1 MILSRRGKKT
11 SENIFE
17 QRKNKDVETQN
28 KIPNHSFS
36 SKIKNL
42 SSARTEKLI
51 KLSLITQFFPPD
63 YAATGQLLEELAR
76 HLGYLGVDIE
86 VFTGQPGYAF
96 GTKKAPAREQS
107 EQVRIQRTRATQ
119 VWYQRIRGKA
129 LGGVLFTLRAAL
141 HILRHARHHNVLL
154 VTTAP
159 PFLPVLGYLA
169 HKLFKLTYV
178 CILYDLYPDIAIA
191 LDVIPKHHWLA
202 RFWQMVNCKVWQEA
216 SQIIV
221 LSPQMK
227 QRVADICPRAADK
240 ISVIHSWGDAKK
252 IVPIHKKDNWFAWEY
267 NTVDKFTVLYSGNMG
282 RCHDID
288 TILETAKL
296 LKDEPI
302 QFLCIGG
309 GAKRKILVEE
319 IKKLDLNNFQ
329 FIAYQEK
336 CNLPYSL
343 TACDLSLVSMDKG
356 FESLVAPSKL
366 YPALATGRPVAVICP
381 QDSYLKQLIAEGKCG
396 QTFDNG
402 DSQGL
407 AKFIRLLS
415 KNRQLAESMGKA
427 ARKYMQL
434 HFTPE
439 VIANEYLKVLRKV
452 VE

>member
-1 MILSRRGKKT
+1 MTLRKQKT
-11 SENIFE
+11 SKTIYN
-17 QRKNKDVETQN
+17 QTKNQDVEIQKDYQHTS
-28 KIPNHSFS
+28 IFS
-36 SKIKNL
+36 LPKSNSPK
-42 SSARTEKLI
+42 TEQLI

-63 YAATGQLLEELAR
+63 YAATGQLLEELVR
-76 HLGYLGVDIE
+76 HLGNLGVEIE

-96 GTKKAPAREQS
+96 EKNKAPAREQS
-107 EQVRIQRTRATQ
+107 GQVRIQRTRATQ

-129 LGGVLFTLRAAL
+129 LSGVLFTLRAAL
-141 HILRHARHHNVLL
+141 HILRHNRHHNVLL

-169 HKLFKLTYV
+169 HKLFKLPYV

-191 LDVIPKHHWLA
+191 LNVIPKHHWLG
-202 RFWQMVNCKVWQEA
+202 RFWQIVNRKVWQEA
-216 SQIIV
+216 DQIIV
-221 LSPQMK
+221 LSPAMK
-227 QRVADICPRAADK
+227 QRVADICPQAANN

-252 IVPIHKKDNWFAWEY
+252 IVPILKQDNWFARKY
-267 NTVDKFTVLYSGNMG
+267 NTVEKFTVLYSGNMG

-296 LKDEPI
+296 LKDQPI
-302 QFLCIGG
+302 QFLCVGG
-309 GAKRKILVEE
+309 GAKKKILIEQV
-319 IKKLDLNNFQ
+319 KKLGLNNFQ
-329 FIAYQEK
+329 FLPYQEK
-336 CNLPYSL
+336 SNLPYSL

-366 YPALATGRPVAVICP
+366 YSALATGKPVAVVCP
-381 QDSYLKQLIAEGKCG
+381 QHSYLKQLIAEGNCG

-402 DSQGL
+402 DSQSL
-407 AKFIRLLS
+407 AEFIQMLS
-415 KNRQLAESMGKA
+415 NNPQLAENMGKA

-439 VIANEYLKVLRKV
+439 VIAQEYLEVLRRV

>member
-1 MILSRRGKKT
+1 MTLSNREPKDSSTFDSQKT
-11 SENIFE
+11 
-17 QRKNKDVETQN
+17 KNDFETQKDFYSNLIDLN
-28 KIPNHSFS
+28 KKKHHSD
-36 SKIKNL
+36 K
-42 SSARTEKLI
+42 TEESI

-63 YAATGQLLEELAR
+63 YAATGQLIEELTR
-76 HLGYLGVDIE
+76 HLGYLGVEIE

-96 GTKKAPAREQS
+96 GVKNAPAREQS

-129 LGGVLFTLRAAL
+129 LSGVLFTLRAVL
-141 HILRHARHHNVLL
+141 HILRHARRHNILL
-154 VTTAP
+154 LTTAP

-169 HKLFKLTYV
+169 HKLFKLPYV

-191 LDVIPKHHWLA
+191 LDVIPKHHPLA
-202 RFWQMVNCKVWQEA
+202 RFWQFINCKVWQKA

-227 QRVADICPRAADK
+227 QRVTGICPQAADK

-252 IVPIHKKDNWFAWEY
+252 IIPIPKQENWFAQEY
-267 NTVDKFTVLYSGNMG
+267 NTVDRFTVLYSGNMG

-288 TILETAKL
+288 TILEAAKL

-309 GAKRKILVEE
+309 GAKRKILVDE
-319 IKKLDLNNFQ
+319 IKQLDLNNFQ
-329 FIAYQEK
+329 FLPYQEK
-336 CNLPYSL
+336 SNLPYSL

-366 YPALATGRPVAVICP
+366 YPALAAGKPVAVICP
-381 QDSYLKQLIAEGKCG
+381 QDSYLKQLIKEGNCG

-402 DSQGL
+402 DSEGL
-407 AKFIRLLS
+407 AEFILLLS
-415 KNRQLAESMGKA
+415 KNRQLTESMGKA
-427 ARKYMQL
+427 ARKYMQSN
-434 HFTPE
+434 FTPE
-439 VIANEYLKVLRKV
+439 VIASEYLKVLRKV
-452 VE
+452 IQ

>member
-1 MILSRRGKKT
+1 MG
-11 SENIFE
+11 
-17 QRKNKDVETQN
+17 VE
-28 KIPNHSFS
+28 
-36 SKIKNL
+36 
-42 SSARTEKLI
+42 
-51 KLSLITQFFPPD
+51 
-63 YAATGQLLEELAR
+63 
-76 HLGYLGVDIE
+76 IE

-96 GTKKAPAREQS
+96 GTKNAVAREQS
-107 EQVRIQRTRATQ
+107 GQVRIQRTRATQ

-129 LGGVLFTLRAAL
+129 LSGVLFTLRAAL
-141 HILRHARHHNVLL
+141 HLLRHARRHNILL

-169 HKLFKLTYV
+169 HKLFKLPYI
-178 CILYDLYPDIAIA
+178 CLLYDLYPDIAIA
-191 LDVIPKHHWLA
+191 LGVIPEHNWLG
-202 RFWQMVNCKVWQEA
+202 RFWQMVNRKVWQEA
-216 SQIIV
+216 AQIIV
-221 LSPQMK
+221 LSPAMK
-227 QRVADICPRAADK
+227 QRVANICPQAADK

-252 IVPIHKKDNWFAWEY
+252 IVPIIKQDNWFALEY
-267 NTVDKFTVLYSGNMG
+267 NTSDKFTVLYSGNMG

-288 TILETAKL
+288 TILEAAEL

-302 QFLCIGG
+302 QFLCVGG
-309 GAKRKILVEE
+309 GAKKKVL
-319 IKKLDLNNFQ
+319 IKQVKQLDLHNFQ
-329 FIAYQEK
+329 FLPYQEK

-381 QDSYLKQLIAEGKCG
+381 QHSYLRQLIAEGNCG

-407 AKFIRLLS
+407 ADFIRLLS
-415 KNRQLAESMGKA
+415 KNRQLAQTMGKS

-439 VIANEYLKVLRKV
+439 VIAEEYLEVLRRV

>member
-1 MILSRRGKKT
+1 MTLSDRDKKT
-11 SENIFE
+11 SKNFE
-17 QRKNKDVETQN
+17 HQKKFQRNSVLLNTKK
-28 KIPNHSFS
+28 HY
-36 SKIKNL
+36 
-42 SSARTEKLI
+42 SAKTEKSI

-63 YAATGQLLEELAR
+63 YAATGQLIEELAR
-76 HLGYLGVDIE
+76 HLGYLGVEIE

-96 GTKKAPAREQS
+96 GVKNAPAREQS
-107 EQVRIQRTRATQ
+107 ELVRIQRTRATQ
-119 VWYQRIRGKA
+119 VWHQRIRGKA
-129 LGGVLFTLRAAL
+129 LSGVLFTLRAAL
-141 HILRHARHHNVLL
+141 HLIRHTRRHNVLL

-169 HKLFKLTYV
+169 HKLFKITYV
-178 CILYDLYPDIAIA
+178 CILYDLYPDIAVA
-191 LDVIPKHHWLA
+191 LDVIPKHHPVA
-202 RFWQMVNCKVWQEA
+202 RFWQFINRRVWQEA

-227 QRVADICPRAADK
+227 QRVAGICPQAADK

-252 IVPIHKKDNWFAWEY
+252 IIPIPKQDNWFAKEY

-288 TILETAKL
+288 TILEAAKL

-309 GAKRKILVEE
+309 GAKRKILVDQ
-319 IKKLDLNNFQ
+319 IKELDLNNFQ
-329 FIAYQEK
+329 FLPYQEK
-336 CNLPYSL
+336 SNLPYSL

-366 YPALATGRPVAVICP
+366 YPALAAGKPIAVICP
-381 QDSYLKQLIAEGKCG
+381 QNSYLKQLIAEGNCG
-396 QTFDNG
+396 ESFDNG

-407 AKFIRLLS
+407 AEFILLLS
-415 KNRQLAESMGKA
+415 KNRQLTESMGKA
-427 ARKYMQL
+427 ARMYMQS

-439 VIANEYLKVLRKV
+439 VIASEYLEVLRKV

>member
-1 MILSRRGKKT
+1 MTLSKRQQNT
-11 SENIFE
+11 SETIKNL
-17 QRKNKDVETQN
+17 RKYKDVEN
-28 KIPNHSFS
+28 KKEFPNDYFLLKEKKLNSTR
-36 SKIKNL
+36 KK
-42 SSARTEKLI
+42 KLI

-63 YAATGQLLEELAR
+63 YAATGQLLEELVR
-76 HLGYLGVDIE
+76 HLGHLEVEIE

-96 GTKKAPAREQS
+96 GTKNAPAREQS

-119 VWYQRIRGKA
+119 VWHQRIRGKA
-129 LGGVLFTLRAAL
+129 LSGVLFTLRAAL
-141 HILRHARHHNVLL
+141 HIFRHARRHNILL

-159 PFLPVLGYLA
+159 PFLPVLGYLT
-169 HKLFKLTYV
+169 HKLFKLPYV

-191 LDVIPKHHWLA
+191 LGVIPKHHWLA
-202 RFWQMVNCKVWQEA
+202 RFWQMINRRVWREA

-221 LSPQMK
+221 LSPAMK
-227 QRVADICPRAADK
+227 QNVALICPQAADK

-252 IVPIHKKDNWFAWEY
+252 IVPILKQDNWFAREY

-288 TILETAKL
+288 TILEAAKL

-309 GAKRKILVEE
+309 GAKRKGLVED
-319 IKKLDLNNFQ
+319 IKKLGLNNFQ
-329 FIAYQEK
+329 FLPYQEK
-336 CNLPYSL
+336 SNLPYSL
-343 TACDLSLVSMDKG
+343 TACDLSLVSMDRG

-366 YPALATGRPVAVICP
+366 YPALAAGRPVAVICP
-381 QDSYLKQLIAEGKCG
+381 QHSYLKQLIAEGNCG

-402 DSQGL
+402 DSQAL
-407 AKFIRLLS
+407 AHFIRLLS
-415 KNRQLAESMGKA
+415 QNRQLAENMGKA
-427 ARKYMQL
+427 ARKYMEL

-439 VIANEYLKVLRKV
+439 VIAKEYLEVLDRV